1 MIAMMMVLLFGF
13 CVISGVLDI
22 LTRARRA
29 SVAVR
34 RECFARRSVAF
45 RGRRCEFI
53 HEKSIAIVSAAVG
66 AVKPIVGDT
75 KISDVVHM
83 FVLAYTVRK

>member
-1 MIAMMMVLLFGF
+1 MIVLLFGF
-13 CVISGVLDI
+13 CVVSGVFDI

-45 RGRRCEFI
+45 RGRRFDFI
-53 HEKSIAIVSAAVG
+53 HERKVSRLSPQHVE
-66 AVKPIVGDT
+66 AVKPKVSDA
-75 KISDVVHM
+75 KISDAAHT
-83 FVLAYTVRK
+83 FVLAYTVRE

>member
-13 CVISGVLDI
+13 CVVSGVFDI

-34 RECFARRSVAF
+34 RECFARRSVVF
-45 RGRRCEFI
+45 RGRRFECI
-53 HEKSIAIVSAAVG
+53 HENSIAIVSAACMRSETCGDRQEYLRRRAYVCACIYG
-66 AVKPIVGDT
+66 A
-75 KISDVVHM
+75 
-83 FVLAYTVRK
+83 